1 MQSKIFKEEYGD
13 SKLDHVV
20 HRFVNAPAEPPI
32 KSKMEELQ
40 DAIEDAQ
47 YLSAVSSVEDGP
59 RPVLPWEIPSEEQLS
74 SWKKV
79 VSNKTLTAPS
89 AFSFEWTL
97 SKALGMFLFS
107 SYLKE
112 VTGDYV
118 EINFLE
124 EVCRWKATRGRIR
137 ADITGRIV
145 ERYLTPVPLGSFAEE
160 AEGMTSERNL
170 GEKGAQNGTSNRGE
184 KRQLPPKSEINEY
197 DLAMEPRSAKYTP
210 EKIAEMRSG
219 SYDAATDKSVV
230 GLCGPV
236 LDRINKTVDQLRNTP
251 GFGTK
256 LERDSIRSTNRESV
270 VSGNSDKDV
279 GGSNRSEKK
288 DSFSRRNLSMMTNTL
303 PEDLFDEASV
313 IVAENVKDKHWK
325 GFFESE
331 QYTKLL
337 NFLWFQDRTVVEED
351 FFLMRVLGR
360 GGFGLVTGK
369 NLVCC
374 IS

>member
-1 MQSKIFKEEYGD
+1 MQSKIFKEECGD

-79 VSNKTLTAPS
+79 VSNKTHTAPS

-184 KRQLPPKSEINEY
+184 KRQLPPKSVINEY

-210 EKIAEMRSG
+210 EKIAEMRSE

-256 LERDSIRSTNRESV
+256 LERDSIRSTNRDSV

-325 GFFESE
+325 GFLESE